1 MKRYLYWLAAF
12 VIILGTLLFCYKKLN
27 ENTIDIHPIFSE
39 AEAAAKISGQSF
51 ILIDAPS
58 WCKDCVALHDLYKA
72 TYQQNIDTA
81 IKSVGGFHIMLKS
94 NNCDDNPVEVND
106 LLSKC
111 EIRNVP
117 SLIIFSDE
125 TFTVKTDIAEIA
137 ATLFSA
143 TQQ

>member
-1 MKRYLYWLAAF
+1 MKRYIYWSVTF
-12 VIILGTLLFCYKKLN
+12 VIILGILLFCYKKLN
-27 ENTIDIHPIFSE
+27 ESTVDIHPIFSE
-39 AEAAAKISGQSF
+39 AKATARISGQSF

-58 WCKDCVALHDLYKA
+58 WCKDCVALHELYKA
-72 TYQQNIDTA
+72 TYQQNIDTT

-94 NNCDDNPVEVND
+94 NNCNENSAEVNE
-106 LLSKC
+106 LLSRC

-117 SLIIFSDE
+117 SLIVFKDG
-125 TFTVKTDIAEIA
+125 TFTVKTDISEIA